1 MGKVYKVLYVYIR
14 KNKFTIY
21 LLNLLVYLMLPEQSL
36 MPLLESY
43 VFNVSS
49 KFIGRAS
56 PQNQTRLIGLLNVIG
71 KHSSD
76 NEEAIELPSSTV
88 SEPFIGSPF
97 NDLQQQWQEALTKP
111 VVRKNSLDEYTKEL
125 VHRAIADNQRQIDA
139 TLRHMHTIGSLIARA
154 KNMADTTP
162 QQARLLSH
170 YRTVQEHYVTYLAQL
185 RLFQGRKFSLLD
197 S

>member
-1 MGKVYKVLYVYIR
+1 MYVYIR